1 MERAG
6 LVEEALVNR
15 RFNMKNSTTRST
27 LVLALGGTRL
37 ESGIKRVDDGA
48 SFEPGIAVDG
58 GDART
63 RIPFTAEYDNQIG
76 GHWSCTAFYVGDGS
90 RPLTKDTEECTI
102 TDLSTMPP
110 GTYRGPGYFFVNGNN
125 GRYTWTSDY
134 DALTAIGVNLIVT
147 DNGDGTGHV
156 EGDFFY

>member
-1 MERAG
+1 VERAG

-15 RFNMKNSTTRST
+15 RFNMKKTALLAV

-76 GHWSCTAFYVGDGS
+76 GHWSCTGIRLTGDGS

-110 GTYRGPGYFFVNGNN
+110 GTYRGPGYFFVNGT
-125 GRYTWTSDY
+125 RYTWTSDY